1 MTELIKEVSI
11 NKRKFNIVKM
21 SAFDAV
27 HFQLRIMELIAKH
40 GINISGSLM
49 EAAGRAF
56 TLLNREDH
64 DEIIFQLLKTSR
76 VQCVDNG
83 TMLEDWG
90 ALDVTFGANDIA
102 DVYLVA
108 MECVKFSIAPVAEGL
123 KKNIGLDVSLNVQ
136 SSVKALL
143 NGFLNTLTPQSE
155 QKSPSGE

>member
-1 MTELIKEVSI
+1 
-11 NKRKFNIVKM
+11 
-21 SAFDAV
+21 
-27 HFQLRIMELIAKH
+27 
-40 GINISGSLM
+40 M